1 MRKILEKILPKSWLP
16 YLLHLRPAAWSIVI
30 AHMSVGFI
38 IALGYKAAFMHWRQW
53 LLAAITWGI
62 FGNGGTLAINSAYD
76 KDEGDIGYLNNPPPV
91 PAHLARFSLIF
102 LAIGAVISISLG
114 MTYLLL
120 YGICVLLSIL
130 YSVPPFRLKARAGL
144 DVLINSTGFGGL
156 TILAGWVASGR
167 PLESPMIILFF
178 AFFFLFLGFYPLTQ
192 IYQFDEDT
200 RRGDHTLA
208 IALGKKRA
216 LGLAI
221 LSVAITFSL
230 IGIEV
235 FTHFLN
241 LRSLA
246 FLVALGAWLLLLI
259 PWIKQHALWN
269 TAKEQQGFYNALTAW
284 ALTDLAVIFSMT
296 QLI

>member
-1 MRKILEKILPKSWLP
+1 MRKLMERIVPKSWLP

-38 IALGYKAAFMHWRQW
+38 IAFGYKEAFTHWKQW
-53 LLAAITWGI
+53 ILAAITWGI

-91 PAHLARFSLIF
+91 PAHLTRFSLI
-102 LAIGAVISISLG
+102 LLGIGAILSFPLG
-114 MTYLLL
+114 STYLIL
-120 YGICVLLSIL
+120 YGLCVILSIL

-156 TILAGWVASGR
+156 TILAGWVATGR
-167 PLESPMIILFF
+167 AIGSPMILLFL
-178 AFFFLFLGFYPLTQ
+178 AFFILFLGFYPLTQ

-200 RRGDHTLA
+200 RRGDYTLA

-216 LGLAI
+216 IGLAL
-221 LSVAITFSL
+221 LSVGITFSL

-235 FTHFLN
+235 FTHFLT
-241 LRSLA
+241 LRSLS
-246 FLVALGAWLLLLI
+246 FLIALGAWLLLLI
-259 PWIKQHALWN
+259 PWLKQYAHWN
-269 TAKEQQGFYNALTAW
+269 TGQEQQGFYNALTAW